1 MGRPAQT
8 TDQEILQIARQTFIE
23 LGPSVSTTVIAGKL
37 GISQAT
43 LFKRFPTK
51 KDLLIAALSPPK
63 EPPWM
68 KAVLEG
74 PDGREIPAQL
84 HQIAIEV
91 IDFFKTM
98 MPCMMILVS
107 SGISNEDVFRRFDVP
122 PPIRAKQIMTRWFS
136 LAMEQNR
143 IRQTDAETLAIAFLG
158 SVQGHVFMTHV
169 SARHGQSIQKEER
182 YQNAVVELFWNG
194 IKNGD
199 SECS

>member
-1 MGRPAQT
+1 MGRPTQT
-8 TDQEILQIARQTFIE
+8 TDQEILQVARQTFIE

-51 KDLLIAALSPPK
+51 KDLLIAALSPSK
-63 EPPWM
+63 EASWM

-74 PDGREIPAQL
+74 PDEREIPTQL
-84 HQIAIEV
+84 HEIAVEI
-91 IDFFKTM
+91 IAFFKEM
-98 MPCMMILVS
+98 MPCMMVLVS
-107 SGISNEDVFRRFDVP
+107 SGISNEEVFRRYDIP
-122 PPIRAKQIMTRWFS
+122 PPIRGKMAMTKWFTK
-136 LAMEQNR
+136 AMEQGR
-143 IRQTDAETLAIAFLG
+143 IRKTVPETLAVAFLG
-158 SVQGHVFMTHV
+158 SVQSHVFMNHV
-169 SARHGQSIQKEER
+169 SARHGQSVQKEDQ